1 MELWLNR
8 PIGPRWIV
16 DVAEPLAI
24 NKHQLRL
31 AVGKRREN
39 MRGHFGKLN
48 EGHDAKPPETTV
60 SQVPTRILF
69 APDHSPEMEIMKQ
82 MLKATTRIDF
92 AMFTFAESSGIDD
105 TMKVLAS
112 NGVQVQGV
120 LDWKASKQKWA
131 ANHGLKAYCRLGRGR
146 EAHRPGPP
154 GQDLPDGC
162 RLRSV

>member
-92 AMFTFAESSGIDD
+92 AMFTFARDFRRTRTDFTPDPED
-105 TMKVLAS
+105 
-112 NGVQVQGV
+112 
-120 LDWKASKQKWA
+120 
-131 ANHGLKAYCRLGRGR
+131 
-146 EAHRPGPP
+146 P
-154 GQDLPDGC
+154 GQPSTPAPAADAVDGATSEAPADVVSA
-162 RLRSV
+162 R